1 MDLTLGFFLEQVF
14 NGLQLGMIL
23 FLMAVGV
30 TLTFGVMNLINLAH
44 GAILMVGAF
53 FIAFTTSTIPSF
65 GLAVLAA
72 LFLVFTLAWLVEVLL
87 VKHLY
92 SKSHLDQV
100 LATFGLSIV
109 LNDGVIMI
117 WGREPLYVNLP
128 SWLEGAVQIT
138 PGFSYPLYRLA
149 ITGVA
154 ILAGLALWLLLTKS
168 RLGMQIRGGAE
179 KREMIGALGVNINF
193 LFTSVFAL
201 SAILAALGG
210 IMLGPMISVQ
220 SGMGD
225 PLLILSLAVVVIGG
239 VGSLKGALYAAIL
252 VGLVDTLGRMLW
264 PVMFGDIVG
273 NIVSNSAIYILMAV
287 VIAIRPSGLFG
298 RRISV

>member
-1 MDLTLGFFLEQVF
+1 MDLSLGLLVEQVF

-44 GAILMVGAF
+44 GSILMVGAF
-53 FIAFTTSTIPSF
+53 LIAFAASKVQSF
-65 GLAVLAA
+65 VLAILLA
-72 LFLVFTLAWLVEVLL
+72 MVMVFVLSWIVEKLL
-87 VKHLY
+87 VHHLY
-92 SKSHLDQV
+92 AKTQLDQV

-128 SWLEGAVQIT
+128 SWLEGPVQLT
-138 PGFSYPLYRLA
+138 PDFNYPLYSLA

-154 ILAGLALWLLLTKS
+154 VVAGLMLWFLLTQT
-168 RLGMQIRGGAE
+168 RLGMQIRAGAE

-193 LFTSVFAL
+193 LFTAVFAM

-210 IMLGPMISVQ
+210 MMLGPMLSVQ

-239 VGSLKGALYAAIL
+239 IGSLKGALYAAL
-252 VGLVDTLGRMLW
+252 MVGLVDTLGRMLW
-264 PVMFGDIVG
+264 PHVFGALVG
-273 NIVSNSAIYILMAV
+273 NIISNASIYILMAI
-287 VIAIRPSGLFG
+287 VIAIKPNGLLG
-298 RRISV
+298 RRI

>member
-1 MDLTLGFFLEQVF
+1 MSLGLFIEHVF

-44 GAILMVGAF
+44 GSMLMIGAF
-53 FIAFTTSTIPSF
+53 LIAFATSSVPSF
-65 GLAVLAA
+65 GLAVLLAMCM
-72 LFLVFTLAWLVEVLL
+72 VFVLSWIIERVL

-92 SKSHLDQV
+92 TKPHLDQV
-100 LATFGLSIV
+100 LASFGLSIV

-128 SWLEGAVQIT
+128 TWLEGPVQLT
-138 PGFSYPLYRLA
+138 STFSYPLYRLS

-154 ILAGLALWLLLTKS
+154 ILAGLALWFLLTQT
-168 RLGMQIRGGAE
+168 RLGMQIRAGAE

-193 LFTSVFAL
+193 LFTVVFAI
-201 SAILAALGG
+201 SAMLAALGG
-210 IMLGPMISVQ
+210 VMLGPMISVQ

-239 VGSLKGALYAAIL
+239 IGSLKGALYAALL
-252 VGLVDTLGRMLW
+252 VGLVDTLGRMVW
-264 PVMFGDIVG
+264 PSLLGPLVG
-273 NIVSNSAIYILMAV
+273 NIVSNAAIYILMAL

-298 RRISV
+298 RQLQ

>member
-1 MDLTLGFFLEQVF
+1 MSLGLFIEQVF

-44 GAILMVGAF
+44 GSMLMIGAF
-53 FIAFTTSTIPSF
+53 LIAFATSSVPSF
-65 GLAVLAA
+65 GLAVLLAMCMVFV
-72 LFLVFTLAWLVEVLL
+72 LSWSIELVL

-92 SKSHLDQV
+92 TKPHLDQV
-100 LATFGLSIV
+100 LASFGLSIV

-128 SWLEGAVQIT
+128 AWLEGPVQLT
-138 PGFSYPLYRLA
+138 STFSYPLYRLS

-154 ILAGLALWLLLTKS
+154 ILAGLALWFLLTQT
-168 RLGMQIRGGAE
+168 RLGMQIRAGAE

-193 LFTSVFAL
+193 LFTVVFAI
-201 SAILAALGG
+201 SAMLAALGG
-210 IMLGPMISVQ
+210 VMLGPMISVQ

-239 VGSLKGALYAAIL
+239 IGSLKGALYAALL
-252 VGLVDTLGRMLW
+252 VGLVDTLGRMVW
-264 PVMFGDIVG
+264 PSLLGPLVG
-273 NIVSNSAIYILMAV
+273 NIVSNAAIYILMAM

-298 RRISV
+298 RQLQ

>member
-1 MDLTLGFFLEQVF
+1 MSLGLFIEQVF

-44 GAILMVGAF
+44 GSMLMIGAF
-53 FIAFTTSTIPSF
+53 LIAFAASTVHSF
-65 GLAVLAA
+65 GLAILLAMVMVFA
-72 LFLVFTLAWLVEVLL
+72 LSWFIEKVL

-92 SKSHLDQV
+92 AKTHLDQV
-100 LATFGLSIV
+100 LASFGLSIV

-128 SWLEGAVQIT
+128 SWLEGPVQLT
-138 PGFSYPLYRLA
+138 PTFSYPLYRLV

-154 ILAGLALWLLLTKS
+154 ILAGLVLWYLLTKT
-168 RLGMQIRGGAE
+168 RLGMQIRAGAE

-193 LFTSVFAL
+193 LFTAVFAM

-210 IMLGPMISVQ
+210 VMLGPMISVQ

-239 VGSLKGALYAAIL
+239 IGSLKGALYAALL
-252 VGLVDTLGRMLW
+252 VGLVDTLGRMVW
-264 PVMFGDIVG
+264 PSLLGALVG
-273 NIVSNSAIYILMAV
+273 NIVSKAAIYILMAL

-298 RRISV
+298 RQLQ

>member
-1 MDLTLGFFLEQVF
+1 MELSLGLLVEQVF

-44 GAILMVGAF
+44 GSILMLGAF
-53 FIAFTTSTIPSF
+53 FIAFCASKVQSF
-65 GLAVLAA
+65 GLAILLATLMVFVLSWCVEKI
-72 LFLVFTLAWLVEVLL
+72 LVH
-87 VKHLY
+87 HLY
-92 SKSHLDQV
+92 AKTHLDQV

-128 SWLEGAVQIT
+128 SWLEGPIHFT
-138 PGFSYPLYRLA
+138 SDFSYPLYRLA

-154 ILAGLALWLLLTKS
+154 VLAGLVLWALLTQT
-168 RLGMQIRGGAE
+168 RLGMQIRAGAE

-193 LFTSVFAL
+193 LFTSVFAM

-210 IMLGPMISVQ
+210 MMLGPMLSVQ

-239 VGSLKGALYAAIL
+239 IGSLKGALYAAL
-252 VGLVDTLGRMLW
+252 MVGLVDTLGRMLW
-264 PVMFGDIVG
+264 PHLFGALLG
-273 NIVSNSAIYILMAV
+273 NIVSNAAIYILMAI
-287 VIAIRPSGLFG
+287 VIAIKPHGLFG
-298 RRISV
+298 RRI

>member
-1 MDLTLGFFLEQVF
+1 MSLGLFIEQVF

-44 GAILMVGAF
+44 GSMLMIGAF
-53 FIAFTTSTIPSF
+53 LIAFAASTVHSF
-65 GLAVLAA
+65 GLAILLAMVMVFA
-72 LFLVFTLAWLVEVLL
+72 LSWFIEKVL

-92 SKSHLDQV
+92 AKTHLDQV
-100 LATFGLSIV
+100 LASFGLSIV

-128 SWLEGAVQIT
+128 SWLEGPVQLT
-138 PGFSYPLYRLA
+138 PTFSYPLYRLV

-154 ILAGLALWLLLTKS
+154 ILAGLVLWYLLTKT
-168 RLGMQIRGGAE
+168 RLGMQIRAGAE

-193 LFTSVFAL
+193 LFTAVFAM

-210 IMLGPMISVQ
+210 VMLGPMISVQ

-239 VGSLKGALYAAIL
+239 IGSLRGALYAALL
-252 VGLVDTLGRMLW
+252 VGLVDTLGRMVW
-264 PVMFGDIVG
+264 PSLLGALVG
-273 NIVSNSAIYILMAV
+273 NIVSNAAIYILMAL

-298 RRISV
+298 RQLQ

>member
-1 MDLTLGFFLEQVF
+1 MSLGLFIEQVF

-44 GAILMVGAF
+44 GSMLMIGAF
-53 FIAFTTSTIPSF
+53 LIAFATSSVPSF
-65 GLAVLAA
+65 GLAVLLAMCM
-72 LFLVFTLAWLVEVLL
+72 VFVLSWIIERVL

-92 SKSHLDQV
+92 TKPHLDQV
-100 LATFGLSIV
+100 LASFGLSIV

-128 SWLEGAVQIT
+128 TWLEGPVQLT
-138 PGFSYPLYRLA
+138 STFSYPLYRLS

-154 ILAGLALWLLLTKS
+154 ILAGLALWFLLTQT
-168 RLGMQIRGGAE
+168 RLGMQIRAGAE

-193 LFTSVFAL
+193 LFTVVFAISAML
-201 SAILAALGG
+201 SALGG
-210 IMLGPMISVQ
+210 VMLGPMISVQ

-239 VGSLKGALYAAIL
+239 IGSLKGALYAALL
-252 VGLVDTLGRMLW
+252 VGLVDTLGRMVW
-264 PVMFGDIVG
+264 PSLLGPLVG
-273 NIVSNSAIYILMAV
+273 NIVSNAAIYILMAL

-298 RRISV
+298 RQLH

>member
-1 MDLTLGFFLEQVF
+1 MSLGLFIEQVF

-44 GAILMVGAF
+44 GSMLMIGAF
-53 FIAFTTSTIPSF
+53 LIAFATSSVPSF
-65 GLAVLAA
+65 GLAVLLAMCM
-72 LFLVFTLAWLVEVLL
+72 VFVLSWIIERVL

-92 SKSHLDQV
+92 TKPHLDQV
-100 LATFGLSIV
+100 LASFGLSIV

-128 SWLEGAVQIT
+128 TWLEGPVQLT
-138 PGFSYPLYRLA
+138 STFSYPLYRLS

-154 ILAGLALWLLLTKS
+154 ILAGLALWFLLTQT
-168 RLGMQIRGGAE
+168 RLGMQIRAGAE

-193 LFTSVFAL
+193 LFTVVFAI
-201 SAILAALGG
+201 SAMLAALGG
-210 IMLGPMISVQ
+210 VMLGPMISVQ

-239 VGSLKGALYAAIL
+239 IGSLKGALYAALL
-252 VGLVDTLGRMLW
+252 VGLVDTLGRMVW
-264 PVMFGDIVG
+264 PSLLGPLVG
-273 NIVSNSAIYILMAV
+273 NIVSNSAIYILMAL

-298 RRISV
+298 RQLQ

>member
-1 MDLTLGFFLEQVF
+1 MSLGLFIEQVF

-44 GAILMVGAF
+44 GSMLMIGAF
-53 FIAFTTSTIPSF
+53 LIAFAASTVHSF
-65 GLAVLAA
+65 GLAILLAMVMVFA
-72 LFLVFTLAWLVEVLL
+72 LSWCIEKVL

-92 SKSHLDQV
+92 AKTHLDQV
-100 LATFGLSIV
+100 LASFGLSIV

-128 SWLEGAVQIT
+128 SWLEGPVQLT
-138 PGFSYPLYRLA
+138 PTFSYPLYRLV

-154 ILAGLALWLLLTKS
+154 ILAGLVLWYLLTKT
-168 RLGMQIRGGAE
+168 RLGMQIRAGAE

-193 LFTSVFAL
+193 LFTAVFAM

-210 IMLGPMISVQ
+210 VMLGPMISVQ

-239 VGSLKGALYAAIL
+239 IGSLKGALYAALL
-252 VGLVDTLGRMLW
+252 VGLVDTLGRMVW
-264 PVMFGDIVG
+264 PSLLGALVG
-273 NIVSNSAIYILMAV
+273 NIVSNAAIYILMAL

-298 RRISV
+298 RQLQ